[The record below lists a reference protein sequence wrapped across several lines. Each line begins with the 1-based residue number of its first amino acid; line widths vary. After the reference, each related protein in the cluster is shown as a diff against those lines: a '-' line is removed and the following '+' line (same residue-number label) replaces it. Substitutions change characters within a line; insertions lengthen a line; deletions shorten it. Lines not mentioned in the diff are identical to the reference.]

1 MMSNLDLNPL
11 TQQLVALEQ
20 QLFQPE
26 TRACRQTL
34 DLLIADDFVEIN
46 AAGLLYGK
54 QNVLQR
60 LPDEQAPKIQAGNY
74 QLRLL
79 GPDHAQLLYQ
89 AIVTRAGAE
98 PVYSQRCSIWRRQQ
112 QQWQMIYHQGT
123 NCAAFDAS
131 FRQG

>member
-1 MMSNLDLNPL
+1 MNNLDLNKL
-11 TQQLVALEQ
+11 KQQLVALEQ

-60 LPDEQAPKIQAGNY
+60 LPDEQPPQIQAGHY
-74 QLRLL
+74 QLRWL
-79 GPDHAQLLYQ
+79 GPGHAQLLYQ
-89 AIVTRAGAE
+89 AIVTRVGAE
-98 PVYSQRCSIWRRQQ
+98 PAYSQRCSIWRCQQ

-123 NCAAFDAS
+123 LCLPFEIE
-131 FRQG
+131 